1 MPSLLRAAVLLTGLV
16 ACTPD
21 QGFTEI
27 TVENTVV
34 ISGDFD
40 RLEEPL
46 LRADVPNDV
55 FDGYTVQPV
64 YEDQSGSVVDSVE
77 SLWTAEDDEG
87 SLVLYTYDAMFV
99 NSGARGLGAY
109 VYNDVEEDNQL
120 VEDPEIVALVTDF
133 ASSAGRTLVVTD
145 WAYDLVEAGWE
156 DKITF
161 LQEDD
166 GLDAAQVG
174 LNHSVVATVT
184 DSVLVGALG
193 TNQLEVQ
200 FDFGYWTVIEDV
212 APDVTVHLRGDV
224 QYRRSDGSGTA
235 SLQDVPMLVSFETG
249 TGRVIYSAFSWRAQR
264 PEVADIL
271 LGTLVEGINVEITQ
285 TTRSDDEAASE

>member
-1 MPSLLRAAVLLTGLV
+1 MRLAAWMAPLVLGAI

-27 TVENTVV
+27 SVENTVV

-64 YEDQSGSVVDSVE
+64 YEDESGSVVDAVE
-77 SLWTAEDDEG
+77 SLWTAEDEDG
-87 SLVLYTYDAMFV
+87 QLVLFSYDAMFV

-109 VYNDVEEDNQL
+109 VYNDVEEDDQL
-120 VEDPEIVALVTDF
+120 VGDPDTVALVTDF
-133 ASSAGRTLVVTD
+133 ASSRGRTLVVTD

-156 DKITF
+156 DRITF
-161 LQEDD
+161 LNEDD

-174 LNHSVVATVT
+174 LNDSVVATVT
-184 DSVLVGALG
+184 DEVLVASLG
-193 TNQLEVQ
+193 SSQLEVQ

-212 APDVTVHLRGDV
+212 ANTVTVHMRGDV
-224 QYRRSDGSGTA
+224 QYRKDDGSGTEA
-235 SLQDVPMLVSFETG
+235 LSDVPLLVSFESGTG
-249 TGRVIYSAFSWRAQR
+249 TVVYSAFSWRAQR
-264 PEVADIL
+264 PEVADL
-271 LGTLVEGINVEITQ
+271 LLSTLVEGINVQVTETS
-285 TTRSDDEAASE
+285 RNGGADNG

>member
-1 MPSLLRAAVLLTGLV
+1 MRPAAWMASLLMGAN

-21 QGFTEI
+21 QGFAQI
-27 TVENTVV
+27 LVENTVV

-64 YEDQSGSVVDSVE
+64 YEDESGSVVDAVE
-77 SLWTAEDDEG
+77 SLWTAQDEDG
-87 SLVLYTYDAMFV
+87 QLVLFSYDAMFV

-109 VYNDVEEDNQL
+109 VYNDVEADDQL
-120 VEDPEIVALVTDF
+120 VGDPDTVALVTDF
-133 ASSAGRTLVVTD
+133 ASSRGRTLVVTD

-156 DKITF
+156 DQITF
-161 LQEDD
+161 LNEDD

-174 LNHSVVATVT
+174 LNESIVATVT
-184 DSVLVGALG
+184 DDTLVASLG
-193 TNQLEVQ
+193 SNQLEVQ

-212 APDVTVHLRGDV
+212 ANSVTVHMRGNV
-224 QYRRSDGSGTA
+224 QYRKDDGSGTE
-235 SLQDVPMLVSFETG
+235 SLDDVPLLVSFESGTG
-249 TGRVIYSAFSWRAQR
+249 TVVYSAFSWRAQR
-264 PEVADIL
+264 PEVADL
-271 LGTLVEGINVEITQ
+271 LLSTLVTGINVRVTETS
-285 TTRSDDEAASE
+285 RNGGADHG

>member
-1 MPSLLRAAVLLTGLV
+1 MRPAAWMTPLLLGIN

-27 TVENTVV
+27 SVENTVV
-34 ISGDFD
+34 VSGDFD

-64 YEDQSGSVVDSVE
+64 YEDESGSVVDAVE
-77 SLWTAEDDEG
+77 SLWTAEDENG
-87 SLVLYTYDAMFV
+87 QLVLFSYDAMFV

-120 VEDPEIVALVTDF
+120 VDDADAVALVVDF
-133 ASSAGRTLVVTD
+133 ASSRARTLVVTD

-156 DKITF
+156 ERITF
-161 LQEDD
+161 LNEGN

-174 LNHSVVATVT
+174 LNESVVATVT
-184 DSVLVGALG
+184 DDVLVGALG
-193 TNQLEVQ
+193 SNQLEVQ

-212 APDVTVHLRGDV
+212 AANVTVHMRGDV
-224 QYRRSDGSGTA
+224 QYRKDDGSGA
-235 SLQDVPMLVSFETG
+235 ESLSDVPLLVSFETG
-249 TGRVIYSAFSWRAQR
+249 TGTVIYSAFSWRAQR
-264 PEVADIL
+264 PEVADL
-271 LGTLVEGINVEITQ
+271 LLSTLVDGINVQVTETA
-285 TTRSDDEAASE
+285 RAEGGNNG